1 MAGACQGRGG
11 CTKTSSK
18 LGLAAVLA
26 ALSTSAVS
34 LAHDSPSNSV
44 KRWAA
49 GAILTAWDGTPYR
62 DRTCFDAAGSSV
74 PCDAADVVQMT
85 EETGME
91 YAISLGNRTAVPLN
105 CFIRGG
111 GGVVASFSL
120 LTNGANHVATIQVPS
135 TTKQFFEVVCE
146 ASLDQVLAVLAS
158 SGGSGSGRVRT
169 SILHNAM
176 KPGKTTHVTIEK

>member
-1 MAGACQGRGG
+1 MDGACQGRGR

-18 LGLAAVLA
+18 LGLAAVLV

-34 LAHDSPSNSV
+34 LADNSTSNSI

-49 GAILTAWDGTPYR
+49 SAILTAWDGTPYR
-62 DRTCFDAAGSSV
+62 DRTCFDAGGNSV

-91 YAISLGNRTAVPLN
+91 YAISLGNRTEVPLN
-105 CFIRGG
+105 CFIGG
-111 GGVVASFSL
+111 GGGGVASFSL
-120 LTNGANHVATIQVPS
+120 LTKGANHVATIQVPS
-135 TTKQFFEVVCE
+135 TATQFFELVCE
-146 ASLDQVLAVLAS
+146 ASLDQVLAS
-158 SGGSGSGRVRT
+158 SGGSRSGRVRL
-169 SILHNAM
+169 SIVHNAT